1 MMHLPAL
8 PVLLPFFAA
17 VFLLFPWLNTR
28 ITLQRSLTQL
38 FLWSLLG
45 LSVFLLVD
53 ASQNGPRAYAMGDW
67 QAPFGIFLISDLMA
81 GFMLLVTSV
90 LALATHLYACGGED
104 TRGRYFHPLFMFQ
117 LMGVNGAFLTAD
129 AFNLFVFFEILLI
142 ASYSLLIHG
151 GGRERTRAAQHYVL
165 FNLIGSAFFLIALAV
180 LYHAFGTLSIPD
192 MAARAPLMPE
202 ESLPLAE
209 AGALLLMMVF
219 GIKAALLPLHFW
231 LPKTYSS
238 TSIPVAALFAV
249 MTKVG
254 IYSLWRIH
262 SVVFG
267 PDAGGLADV
276 GMSILAWLSGATVV
290 AGVIGVLASQTL
302 RLIIANLII
311 ISVGTLL
318 MSVSLGTEEGIAA
331 GLYYTLHSTLMSG
344 AFFLLSGIII
354 RQRGQAEDRIV
365 VSRPLL
371 YPLITGT
378 LFAVVTMAMIGL
390 PPFSG
395 FVGKLYL
402 LQAAHA
408 SGDAFWVWP
417 LILVSGLASLI
428 ALSRS
433 GTTLFWRTQGTP
445 LAESGVSLSPLKI
458 VATGTLTA
466 MTVVMVLAAGPL
478 TELTQ
483 EAARELRA
491 GVTVQALNEWSVKE
505 VAQ

>member
-17 VFLLFPWLNTR
+17 VFLLFPWFNTR
-28 ITLQRSLTQL
+28 LIVQRWVTQI
-38 FLWSLLG
+38 FLWLLVG
-45 LSVFLLVD
+45 LSAFLLVD
-53 ASQNGPRAYAMGDW
+53 GFQNGPRAYAMGDW
-67 QAPFGIFLISDLMA
+67 QAPFGIFLISDLMS
-81 GFMLLVTSV
+81 GFMLLITAI
-90 LALATHLYACGGED
+90 LALCTHLYACAGED

-192 MAARAPLMPE
+192 MAARAALMPE

-209 AGALLLMMVF
+209 AGALLLMVVF

-267 PDAGGLADV
+267 PDAGGLAAV
-276 GMSILAWLSGATVV
+276 GMSTLAWLSGATVV

-302 RLIIANLII
+302 RLLIANLVI

-331 GLYYTLHSTLMSG
+331 GLYYTLHSTLMTG
-344 AFFLLSGIII
+344 AFFLLAGLLI
-354 RQRGQAEDRIV
+354 RQRGQAEDRFV

-371 YPLITGT
+371 YPILTGT
-378 LFAVVTMAMIGL
+378 LFAVVAMAMIGL

-408 SGDAFWVWP
+408 SGDAHWVWP
-417 LILVSGLASLI
+417 LILISGLASLI

-445 LAESGVSLSPLKI
+445 LAESGVNLSPLKMA
-458 VATGTLTA
+458 ATGALTA
-466 MTVVMVLAAGPL
+466 TTLILVLAAGPL
-478 TELTQ
+478 TEWTQ
-483 EAARELRA
+483 QAASELRA
-491 GVTVQALNEWSVKE
+491 GISVQQMNEWSTEE
-505 VAQ
+505 VGQ